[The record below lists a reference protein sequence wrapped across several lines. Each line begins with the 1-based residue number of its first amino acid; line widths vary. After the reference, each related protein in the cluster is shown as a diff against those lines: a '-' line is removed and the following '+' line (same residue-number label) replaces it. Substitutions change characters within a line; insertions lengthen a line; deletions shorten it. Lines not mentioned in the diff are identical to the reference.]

1 MESLEVVN
9 DFTAMAL
16 SVPRLEAGDKRA
28 IGGGEPRPRTPV
40 AVLGPGTGLGVSGL
54 VPAGDGGWIPLVTE
68 GGHATLA
75 AADARERAV
84 VAALARRYGH
94 VSIERAVSGGG
105 IVNLARAIAEID
117 GGPAPPGD
125 PALIAAAAHTD
136 PLAGQALD
144 MFASMLGTAASN
156 LGLGARGGVYIG
168 GGIVPRLGSAF
179 PDSRFRARFEDKG
192 RYRGYLSAIPT
203 YVITQPEPALLG
215 QAALAASPG
224 K

>member
-28 IGGGEPRPRTPV
+28 IGGGEPRPRAPV

-54 VPAGDGGWIPLVTE
+54 VPAGDGGWI
-68 GGHATLA
+68 
-75 AADARERAV
+75 
-84 VAALARRYGH
+84 
-94 VSIERAVSGGG
+94 
-105 IVNLARAIAEID
+105 VNLARAIAEID
-117 GGPAPPGD
+117 GEPAPPGD

-168 GGIVPRLGSAF
+168 GGIVPRLGRRFQTAGSA
-179 PDSRFRARFEDKG
+179 PGSRTRAGIAVTCR
-192 RYRGYLSAIPT
+192 RSPT
-203 YVITQPEPALLG
+203 YVITQPEPACSVL
-215 QAALAASPG
+215 AALAASPG
-224 K
+224 TVTSADWAILPADDTAHSFAVPGSRPGAPASVKGAVS